1 MTGHRCRIFLAH
13 ARGGRYPR
21 IDGRNPH
28 ALRDELRTNRFGA
41 LVLST
46 GGDLQ
51 HFMSGSPKLLQNL
64 HAEAGIVRKH
74 QPDGVVWRR
83 CLCGGNFLPDP
94 LMEPWLDRGR
104 IRARSGDTSLPG
116 KEAATGF
123 NPVTLALERVGG
135 KWNPL
140 RGLAG
145 MQNSPIDRLAGDPEL
160 SNGVEQN
167 MASET
172 CSCGCRMEGRTLDA
186 FGLPGCWRPAT

>member
-1 MTGHRCRIFLAH
+1 MVVILTRSGTNYVRTGS
-13 ARGGRYPR
+13 
-21 IDGRNPH
+21 
-28 ALRDELRTNRFGA
+28 GA

-64 HAEAGIVRKH
+64 HAEAGIVRKD

-140 RGLAG
+140 RGLAR

-160 SNGVEQN
+160 SNGVEQEHGVGDLLLWV
-167 MASET
+167 AH
-172 CSCGCRMEGRTLDA
+172 GR
-186 FGLPGCWRPAT
+186 